1 MNKYDRG
8 LGHAISIKHGG
19 AADGHKQFRVNR
31 ASFTAQERGRA
42 RQRGTPSLEIAPVL
56 PTTTEIMIDK
66 ARITDGLVRLGQVL
80 AIRGATL
87 QDAPRRIKDDAI
99 RILVRRII
107 DVGPQVKAKG
117 KTLNDLVGIRV
128 TEVRHGSQRN
138 ESLEPLFEEEDK

>member
-1 MNKYDRG
+1 
-8 LGHAISIKHGG
+8 
-19 AADGHKQFRVNR
+19 
-31 ASFTAQERGRA
+31 
-42 RQRGTPSLEIAPVL
+42 
-56 PTTTEIMIDK
+56 MIDK